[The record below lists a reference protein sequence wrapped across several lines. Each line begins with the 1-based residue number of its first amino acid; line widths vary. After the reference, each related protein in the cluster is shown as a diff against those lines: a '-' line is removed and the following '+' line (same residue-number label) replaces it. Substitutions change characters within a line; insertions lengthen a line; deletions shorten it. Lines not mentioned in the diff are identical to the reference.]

1 MLKRERLGRGSNGR
15 WGSDEAGA
23 NPHGARGARWDVPT
37 LAGKAGL
44 TPEAVAALERGLS
57 AEPSAREAVRYAL
70 EQAGLAFIPE
80 DETGGPGLRLRRSG
94 FRDEGLRPEQLNA
107 ENDG

>member
-1 MLKRERLGRGSNGR
+1 MKPVQIRM
-15 WGSDEAGA
+15 
-23 NPHGARGARWDVPT
+23 ARAALEWDVPT